1 MKNVTSHKNNRR
13 VHFPILQSLLFQLS
27 FTQVLGGGH
36 VYCPG
41 CLLTVSEHE
50 KLLVGDPTTSQYV
63 LDYIMHPDNS
73 NAARESM
80 RRWLAGLAQCGTNVP
95 GKE

>member
-1 MKNVTSHKNNRR
+1 MSPKHSRG
-13 VHFPILQSLLFQLS
+13 VHFLILQSPFFELR
-27 FTQVLGGGH
+27 FTQVLGEGR
-36 VYCPG
+36 VYYPG

-50 KLLVGDPTTSQYV
+50 KLSVGDPTTSQYS
-63 LDYIMHPDNS
+63 LDCIMHPN
-73 NAARESM
+73 NTIAARESM